1 MFKHY
6 QLFDSLMRMSLD
18 DLDRKII
25 EQLMN
30 NSRASMRQLASE
42 LDVALGTIANRLKRL
57 ENENVIKGYTVMLDP
72 AKVGWEMTVIV
83 GLRISK
89 GRMIEVQKR
98 IAKDHRVFL
107 VYDVTGDY
115 DSFVI
120 AKVQDT
126 EDLNDL
132 TKGVLT
138 SEGIERSLTHVVLN
152 TVKET
157 VIKLPITK

>member
-1 MFKHY
+1 M
-6 QLFDSLMRMSLD
+6 LD
-18 DLDRKII
+18 ELDRKII
-25 EQLMN
+25 QKLLN
-30 NSRASMRQLASE
+30 NSRISMRQLASE

-57 ENENVIKGYTVMLDP
+57 ENDDIIKGYSVILDP

-83 GLRISK
+83 GLRITK
-89 GRMIEVQKR
+89 GKMIEVQKR
-98 IAKDHRVFL
+98 IAKDHRVFI

-115 DSFVI
+115 DSFVV
-120 AKVQDT
+120 AKVRDT
-126 EDLNDL
+126 ADLNDL

-157 VIKLPITK
+157 VINLPFMGER

>member
-1 MFKHY
+1 M
-6 QLFDSLMRMSLD
+6 MLD
-18 DLDRKII
+18 DVDRKLI
-25 EQLMN
+25 EALMN
-30 NSRASMRQLASE
+30 NSRASMRQLAVE
-42 LDVALGTIANRLKRL
+42 LDVALGTIGNRLKRL
-57 ENENVIKGYTVMLDP
+57 EQEKIIKGYNVILDP

-83 GLRISK
+83 GLRITK

-98 IAKDHRVFL
+98 IAEDPRVFL

-115 DSFVI
+115 DSFVV

-126 EDLNDL
+126 DDLNDL

-157 VIKLPITK
+157 SIKLPKTKS

>member
-1 MFKHY
+1 
-6 QLFDSLMRMSLD
+6 MRTMLD
-18 DLDRKII
+18 ELDRNII
-25 EQLMN
+25 QKLLN
-30 NSRASMRQLASE
+30 NSRISMRQLASE
-42 LDVALGTIANRLKRL
+42 LDVALGTIANRLRRL
-57 ENENVIKGYTVMLDP
+57 ENENIIKEYTVTLDP

-83 GLRISK
+83 GLRITK

-98 IAKDHRVFL
+98 IAQDHRVFI

-120 AKVQDT
+120 AKVTDT
-126 EDLNDL
+126 DDLNDL

-138 SEGIERSLTHVVLN
+138 SDGIERSLTHVVLN

-157 VIKLPITK
+157 AFNLPFTDKS

>member
-1 MFKHY
+1 MN
-6 QLFDSLMRMSLD
+6 LD

-98 IAKDHRVFL
+98 IAEDHRVFL

-157 VIKLPITK
+157 AIKLPIKK

>member
-1 MFKHY
+1 M
-6 QLFDSLMRMSLD
+6 LD
-18 DLDRKII
+18 DVDRKLI
-25 EQLMN
+25 EALMN
-30 NSRASMRQLASE
+30 NSRASMRQLAVE
-42 LDVALGTIANRLKRL
+42 LDVALGTIGNRLKRL
-57 ENENVIKGYTVMLDP
+57 EQEKIIKGYNVILDP

-83 GLRISK
+83 GLRITK

-98 IAKDHRVFL
+98 IAEDPRVFL

-115 DSFVI
+115 DSFVV

-126 EDLNDL
+126 DDLNDL

-157 VIKLPITK
+157 SIKLPKNKS

>member
-1 MFKHY
+1 
-6 QLFDSLMRMSLD
+6 MSLD
-18 DLDRKII
+18 EIDRKLI
-25 EQLMN
+25 EALMN
-30 NSRASMRQLASE
+30 NSRASMRQLATE
-42 LDVALGTIANRLKRL
+42 LEVSLGTIRNRLKKL
-57 ENENVIKGYTVMLDP
+57 EQEKVIKGYNVILDP

-83 GLRISK
+83 GLRIMK

-120 AKVQDT
+120 AKVQNTD
-126 EDLNDL
+126 DLNDL

-138 SEGIERSLTHVVLN
+138 ADGIERSLTHVVLN

-157 VIKLPITK
+157 PITLPWTMD

>member
-6 QLFDSLMRMSLD
+6 QLFDSLMRMNLD

-89 GRMIEVQKR
+89 G
-98 IAKDHRVFL
+98 L
-107 VYDVTGDY
+107 Y
-115 DSFVI
+115 
-120 AKVQDT
+120 
-126 EDLNDL
+126 L
-132 TKGVLT
+132 
-138 SEGIERSLTHVVLN
+138 
-152 TVKET
+152 
-157 VIKLPITK
+157 

>member
-1 MFKHY
+1 M
-6 QLFDSLMRMSLD
+6 LD
-18 DLDRKII
+18 DVDRKLI
-25 EQLMN
+25 EALMN
-30 NSRASMRQLASE
+30 NSRASMRQLAVE
-42 LDVALGTIANRLKRL
+42 LDVALGTIGNRLKRL
-57 ENENVIKGYTVMLDP
+57 EQEKIIKGYNVILDP

-83 GLRISK
+83 GLRITK

-98 IAKDHRVFL
+98 IAEDPRVFL

-115 DSFVI
+115 DSFVV

-126 EDLNDL
+126 DDLNDL

-157 VIKLPITK
+157 SIKLPKTKS

>member
-1 MFKHY
+1 
-6 QLFDSLMRMSLD
+6 MSLD
-18 DLDRKII
+18 EIDRKLI
-25 EQLMN
+25 EELMN
-30 NSRASMRQLASE
+30 NSRSSMRQLATK
-42 LDVALGTIANRLKRL
+42 LDVALGTIRNRLERL
-57 ENENVIKGYTVMLDP
+57 EQDGVIKGYNVILDP
-72 AKVGWEMTVIV
+72 VKVGWEMTVIV
-83 GLRISK
+83 GLRITK

-98 IAKDHRVFL
+98 IAEDPRVFL

-126 EDLNDL
+126 DDLNDL

-138 SEGIERSLTHVVLN
+138 SKGIERSLTHVVLN

-157 VIKLPITK
+157 TINLPKTKE

>member
-1 MFKHY
+1 M
-6 QLFDSLMRMSLD
+6 MLD
-18 DLDRKII
+18 DVDRKLI
-25 EQLMN
+25 EALMN
-30 NSRASMRQLASE
+30 NSRASMRQLAVE
-42 LDVALGTIANRLKRL
+42 LDVALGTIGNRLKRL
-57 ENENVIKGYTVMLDP
+57 EQEKIIKGYNVILDP

-83 GLRISK
+83 GLRITK

-98 IAKDHRVFL
+98 IAEDPRVFL

-115 DSFVI
+115 DSFVV
-120 AKVQDT
+120 AKVQNTD
-126 EDLNDL
+126 DLNDL

-157 VIKLPITK
+157 SIKLPKTKS

>member
-1 MFKHY
+1 MI
-6 QLFDSLMRMSLD
+6 LD
-18 DLDRKII
+18 DVDRKLI
-25 EQLMN
+25 EALMN
-30 NSRASMRQLASE
+30 NSRASMRQLAVE
-42 LDVALGTIANRLKRL
+42 LDVALGTIGNRLKRL
-57 ENENVIKGYTVMLDP
+57 EKEKIIKGYNIILDP

-83 GLRISK
+83 GLRITK

-98 IAKDHRVFL
+98 IAEDPRVFL

-115 DSFVI
+115 DSFVV
-120 AKVQDT
+120 AKVQNTD
-126 EDLNDL
+126 DLNDL

-157 VIKLPITK
+157 SIKLPKTKS

>member
-1 MFKHY
+1 M
-6 QLFDSLMRMSLD
+6 LD
-18 DLDRKII
+18 ELDRNII
-25 EQLMN
+25 QKLLN
-30 NSRASMRQLASE
+30 NSRISMRQLASE
-42 LDVALGTIANRLKRL
+42 LDVALGTIANRLRRL
-57 ENENVIKGYTVMLDP
+57 ENENIIKEYTVTLDP

-83 GLRISK
+83 GLRITK

-98 IAKDHRVFL
+98 IAQDHRVFI

-120 AKVQDT
+120 AKVTDT
-126 EDLNDL
+126 DDLNDL

-138 SEGIERSLTHVVLN
+138 SDGIERSLTHVVLN

-157 VIKLPITK
+157 AFNLPFTDKS

>member
-1 MFKHY
+1 
-6 QLFDSLMRMSLD
+6 MSLD
-18 DLDRKII
+18 EIDRKLI
-25 EQLMN
+25 EALMN
-30 NSRASMRQLASE
+30 NSRASMRQLATE
-42 LDVALGTIANRLKRL
+42 LEVSLGTIGNRLKKL
-57 ENENVIKGYTVMLDP
+57 EQEKVIKGYNVILDP

-83 GLRISK
+83 GLRIMK

-126 EDLNDL
+126 DDLNDL

-138 SEGIERSLTHVVLN
+138 SDGIERSLTHVVLN

-157 VIKLPITK
+157 TITLPWTMD

>member
-1 MFKHY
+1 M
-6 QLFDSLMRMSLD
+6 LD
-18 DLDRKII
+18 DVDRKLI
-25 EQLMN
+25 EALMN
-30 NSRASMRQLASE
+30 NSRASMRQLAVE
-42 LDVALGTIANRLKRL
+42 LDVALGTIGNRLKRL
-57 ENENVIKGYTVMLDP
+57 EQENIIKGYNVILDP

-83 GLRISK
+83 GLRITK

-98 IAKDHRVFL
+98 IAEDPRVFL

-115 DSFVI
+115 DSFVV

-126 EDLNDL
+126 DDLNDL

-157 VIKLPITK
+157 SIKLPKTKS

>member
-1 MFKHY
+1 MI
-6 QLFDSLMRMSLD
+6 LD
-18 DLDRKII
+18 DVDRKLI
-25 EQLMN
+25 EALMN
-30 NSRASMRQLASE
+30 NSRASMRQLAVE
-42 LDVALGTIANRLKRL
+42 LDVALGTIGNRLKRL
-57 ENENVIKGYTVMLDP
+57 EKEKIIKGYNIILDP

-83 GLRISK
+83 GLRITK

-98 IAKDHRVFL
+98 IAEDSRVFL

-115 DSFVI
+115 DSFVV
-120 AKVQDT
+120 AKVQNTD
-126 EDLNDL
+126 DLNDL

-157 VIKLPITK
+157 SIKLPKTKS

>member
-1 MFKHY
+1 
-6 QLFDSLMRMSLD
+6 MSLD
-18 DLDRKII
+18 EIDRKLI
-25 EQLMN
+25 EALMN
-30 NSRASMRQLASE
+30 NGRMPMRQLAAE
-42 LDVALGTIANRLKRL
+42 LDVSLGTVGNRLKKL
-57 ENENVIKGYTVMLDP
+57 EQDKVIKGYNVILDP

-83 GLRISK
+83 GLRIMK

-98 IAKDHRVFL
+98 IAEDHRVFL

-120 AKVQDT
+120 AKVRNTD
-126 EDLNDL
+126 DLNDL

-138 SEGIERSLTHVVLN
+138 SDGIERSLTHVVLN

-157 VIKLPITK
+157 TITLPRIID

>member
-1 MFKHY
+1 M
-6 QLFDSLMRMSLD
+6 LD
-18 DLDRKII
+18 EVDRKLI
-25 EQLMN
+25 EALMN
-30 NSRASMRQLASE
+30 NSRASMRQLAGE
-42 LDVALGTIANRLKRL
+42 LDVALGTIGIRLKRL
-57 ENENVIKGYTVMLDP
+57 EQEKIIKGYNVILDP

-83 GLRISK
+83 GLRITK

-98 IAKDHRVFL
+98 IAEDPRVFL

-115 DSFVI
+115 DSFVV

-126 EDLNDL
+126 DDLNDL

-157 VIKLPITK
+157 SIKLPKTKS

>member
-1 MFKHY
+1 M
-6 QLFDSLMRMSLD
+6 MLD
-18 DLDRKII
+18 DVDRKLI
-25 EQLMN
+25 EALMN
-30 NSRASMRQLASE
+30 NSRASMRQLAIE
-42 LDVALGTIANRLKRL
+42 LDVALGTIGNRLKRL
-57 ENENVIKGYTVMLDP
+57 EQENIIKGYNVILDP

-83 GLRISK
+83 GLRITK

-98 IAKDHRVFL
+98 IAEDPRVFL

-115 DSFVI
+115 DSFVV
-120 AKVQDT
+120 AKVEDT
-126 EDLNDL
+126 DDLNDL

-157 VIKLPITK
+157 SIKLPKTKS

>member
-1 MFKHY
+1 
-6 QLFDSLMRMSLD
+6 MSLD
-18 DLDRKII
+18 EIDRKLI
-25 EQLMN
+25 EELMN
-30 NSRASMRQLASE
+30 NSRSSMRQLATK
-42 LDVALGTIANRLKRL
+42 LDVALGTIRNRLDRL
-57 ENENVIKGYTVMLDP
+57 EQDGVIKGYNVILDP

-83 GLRISK
+83 GLRITK

-98 IAKDHRVFL
+98 IAEDPRVFL

-126 EDLNDL
+126 DDLNDL

-138 SEGIERSLTHVVLN
+138 SKGIERSLTHVVLN

-157 VIKLPITK
+157 TINLPKTKE

>member
-1 MFKHY
+1 
-6 QLFDSLMRMSLD
+6 MRTMLD
-18 DLDRKII
+18 ELDRKII
-25 EQLMN
+25 QKLLN
-30 NSRASMRQLASE
+30 NSRISMRQLASE

-57 ENENVIKGYTVMLDP
+57 ENDDIIKGYSVILDP

-83 GLRISK
+83 GLRITK
-89 GRMIEVQKR
+89 GKMIEVQKR
-98 IAKDHRVFL
+98 IAKDHRVFI

-115 DSFVI
+115 DSFVV
-120 AKVQDT
+120 AKVRDT
-126 EDLNDL
+126 ADLNDL

-157 VIKLPITK
+157 VINLPFMGER

>member
-1 MFKHY
+1 M
-6 QLFDSLMRMSLD
+6 MLD
-18 DLDRKII
+18 DVDRKLI
-25 EQLMN
+25 EALMN
-30 NSRASMRQLASE
+30 NSRASMRQLAVE
-42 LDVALGTIANRLKRL
+42 LDVALGTIGNRLKRL
-57 ENENVIKGYTVMLDP
+57 EQEKIIKGYNVILDP

-83 GLRISK
+83 GLRITK

-98 IAKDHRVFL
+98 IAEDPRVFL

-115 DSFVI
+115 DSFVV

-126 EDLNDL
+126 DDLNDL

-157 VIKLPITK
+157 SIKLPKNKS

>member
-1 MFKHY
+1 M
-6 QLFDSLMRMSLD
+6 LD
-18 DLDRKII
+18 DVDRKLI
-25 EQLMN
+25 EALMN
-30 NSRASMRQLASE
+30 NSRASMRQLAVE
-42 LDVALGTIANRLKRL
+42 LDVALGTIGNRLKRL
-57 ENENVIKGYTVMLDP
+57 EQEKIIKGYNIILDP

-83 GLRISK
+83 GLRITK

-98 IAKDHRVFL
+98 IAEDPRVFL

-115 DSFVI
+115 DSFVV

-126 EDLNDL
+126 DDLNDL

-157 VIKLPITK
+157 SIKLPKTKS

>member
-1 MFKHY
+1 M
-6 QLFDSLMRMSLD
+6 LLD
-18 DLDRKII
+18 NVDRKLI
-25 EQLMN
+25 EALMN
-30 NSRASMRQLASE
+30 NGRASMRQLAVE
-42 LDVALGTIANRLKRL
+42 VDVALGTIANRMKRL
-57 ENENVIKGYTVMLDP
+57 EQEGIIQGYNVILDP
-72 AKVGWEMTVIV
+72 AKVGWEMTIIV
-83 GLRISK
+83 GLKITK

-98 IAKDHRVFL
+98 IAKDPRVFL
-107 VYDVTGDY
+107 VYDVTGDF

-120 AKVQDT
+120 AKVQNT

-157 VIKLPITK
+157 TIALPKY